1 MGNSTSNT
9 HPQPSGI
16 SSALDSG
23 MMSML
28 GQPAAKPYDPPKY
41 DKSGVGLARARRGA
55 EEGETSC
62 SNELNSFELSCHVS
76 SFVLLFLMVADR
88 AFSAWCTIRQA
99 LQTFYGTHLI
109 FIHNYFTV
117 FPQNL
122 LLELLWGAQHGLD
135 LVKAKRILSQS
146 GLNWLVW

>member
-76 SFVLLFLMVADR
+76 SFVLLFLMLADR
-88 AFSAWCTIRQA
+88 AFSA
-99 LQTFYGTHLI
+99 
-109 FIHNYFTV
+109 
-117 FPQNL
+117 
-122 LLELLWGAQHGLD
+122 
-135 LVKAKRILSQS
+135 
-146 GLNWLVW
+146 